1 MDYEA
6 VDEVLVF
13 ANGEETKYIK
23 VIINDDDNWEPD
35 EDFYVQLY

>member
-1 MDYEA
+1 
-6 VDEVLVF
+6 VLVF
-13 ANGEETKYIK
+13 ANGEDTKYIK